1 MNMKKKIVA
10 LAFAAASCAVFAQA
24 PSGDAARGK
33 ALYMHNICW
42 SCHGTEGHGEPY
54 GPRLAPDP
62 LPWEAF
68 AHQVRQPRGS
78 MPHYAPQ
85 FVSDQDLADIYAYVA
100 AIPAGK
106 KASEISLLK

>member
-1 MNMKKKIVA
+1 MKKNIVA
-10 LAFAAASCAVFAQA
+10 LVLAAASCAAFAQT

-33 ALYMHNICW
+33 SLFMKNICW

-54 GPRLAPDP
+54 GPKLAPNP
-62 LPWEAF
+62 MPWEAF
-68 AHQVRQPRGS
+68 AHQVRQPRGT

-85 FVSDQDLADIYAYVA
+85 FVSDRDLADIYAYVA

-106 KASEISLLK
+106 KASDIPLLK